1 MRKWIGFALIA
12 LLAGCARQPLVLPEG
27 NQDVTAAAAQARETG
42 RMLLLNF
49 SGSDWCKWCVT
60 LDHEILSQP
69 AFQAY
74 AEQNLVS
81 VVLDFPRRTPQD
93 PAVREQNER
102 LLRHFGVRGFPT
114 LLLFSPDGELMG
126 RLGYEPGG
134 PAALIRTIEQHRERH
149 LQRPPGQPPAEKLP
163 A

>member
-1 MRKWIGFALIA
+1 MKIWIGFALIA
-12 LLAGCARQPLVLPEG
+12 LLAGCARQPVTVPEG

-42 RMLLLNF
+42 RMLLMNF

-81 VVLDFPRRTPQD
+81 VMLDFPRRTPQE
-93 PAVREQNER
+93 PAVKEQNER
-102 LLRHFGVRGFPT
+102 MMRHFEVRGFPT
-114 LLLFSPDGELMG
+114 LLLFSPAGELMA

-134 PAALIRTIEQHRERH
+134 PEALIRSIEQAKARHEMRPDASAAER
-149 LQRPPGQPPAEKLP
+149 LP
-163 A
+163 I